1 MLSPGE
7 VEIDI
12 QLLHEQGIRETR
24 QRSQG
29 LGKSLVLEKRLLRR
43 LVYSRHYRERCLKL
57 TSI

>member
-43 LVYSRHYRERCLKL
+43 LVYSRHYRERS
-57 TSI
+57 TMS